1 MTLNLISKLLL
12 FLSFFFVLETAI
24 AQRICTLDKN
34 GQRTYLGEFA
44 HIYSSENAVSN
55 LDSLIQHAEFKENKE
70 AIISFQASNFHHW
83 IYLVF
88 DSANTKDC
96 LLEIEFPIPQEI
108 DVHYRGEHGLFNTIE
123 MGVLRGYEQ
132 RLFDYHT
139 YIFPLNFANSKKNEI
154 LIRVKS
160 PEQLNIPISVSHQE
174 KLIVGLIKRDL
185 IYGIYAG
192 IILVMFLYN
201 LFIWFTTRDSSYI
214 YYIAYILFVGLVQT
228 SLEGYGFK
236 YIWTKAPLFQVYS
249 LYIFNALTALFSV
262 LFLNSFIQLRKK
274 HPFWCKV
281 LSGVMLLYALVII
294 LVVFDQMPLAY
305 NIMNF
310 AALLLAIS
318 MLLASGFAAVKGS
331 RQAKFFFV
339 AWIFFLSAVV
349 VFVLRDV
356 GILPYNLFTSK
367 VLQIGSALEVVLLS
381 FGLADRINILKRE
394 NELSQ
399 KQALDISKENERIIR
414 EQNTLL
420 EQKVSERTA
429 KLKETY
435 DTLNNAQMQLIEQEK
450 MASLGQLTAGIAHEI
465 NNPIN
470 FVTANVKPLQRDI
483 QDVFEVLDLYE
494 SIEIPEEF
502 RDKKEE
508 IEKLKEEIELDFVR
522 QEIESLLKGV
532 EDGALR
538 TAEIVRGLKLF
549 SRMDEQD
556 LKRVDLIEGIES
568 TITLLNSNLKGRIAI
583 ERNYD
588 NIPKVEC
595 LAGKINQVF
604 MNILGNAIYAL
615 DKKEGLNQGLIK
627 IQVKNLEKEVE
638 IQIIDNGI
646 GIPKDKLNRI
656 FEPFFTTKGVGEG
669 TGLGLSIS
677 KGIIDKHNG
686 KISVS
691 SELGVGTTFTILLP
705 KLQQHENQ

>member
-1 MTLNLISKLLL
+1 MNITAKLLVLLLISFL
-12 FLSFFFVLETAI
+12 FNSAF
-24 AQRICTLDKN
+24 AQRVCSLTQ
-34 GQRTYLGEFA
+34 GGER
-44 HIYSSENAVSN
+44 IYVGEYARMFSTENNVSN
-55 LDSLIQHAEFKENKE
+55 LDSLIQTADFKENSEK
-70 AIISFQASNFHHW
+70 IISFEASDMHHW
-83 IYLVF
+83 IHLIF
-88 DSANTKDC
+88 DSANTTDC
-96 LLEIEFPIPQEI
+96 LLEIEFPIPQEL
-108 DVHYRGEHGLFNTIE
+108 DVHFRDEHGSFKSLE
-123 MGVLRGYEQ
+123 MGVKRGFEQ

-139 YIFPLNFANSKKNEI
+139 YILPLNFANNENIEI
-154 LIRVKS
+154 LIRIKS
-160 PEQLNIPISVSHQE
+160 PEQLNIPIAVSHQE
-174 KLIVGLIKRDL
+174 KMVVGLIKRDL

-201 LFIWFTTRDSSYI
+201 LFIWFTTRDRSYI
-214 YYIAYILFVGLVQT
+214 YYIAYILCVGLVQT

-236 YIWTKAPLFQVYS
+236 YLWSAFPVFQVYS
-249 LYIFNALTALFSV
+249 LYILNALTALFSV
-262 LFLNSFIQLRKK
+262 LFLNSFIHLSKK
-274 HPFWCKV
+274 HPFWYKV
-281 LSGVMLLYALVII
+281 LSGVVLIYALV
-294 LVVFDQMPLAY
+294 LVLVAFNQMPLAY

-310 AALLLAIS
+310 AALVLAIS
-318 MLLASGFAAVKGS
+318 MLLASGYAAIKGS

-339 AWIFFLSAVV
+339 AWVFFLSAVV

-356 GILPYNLFTSK
+356 GVISYNLFTSK

-394 NELSQ
+394 KELSQ
-399 KQALDISKENERIIR
+399 KQALEISKENERIIR

-420 EQKVSERTA
+420 EQKVNERTA
-429 KLKETY
+429 ELKETFE
-435 DTLNNAQMQLIEQEK
+435 TLRNAQMQLIEQEK

-502 RDKKEE
+502 KDKKEE
-508 IEKLKEEIELDFVR
+508 IEALKEEIELDFVR

-556 LKRVDLIEGIES
+556 VKRVDLIEGIES
-568 TITLLNSNLKGRIAI
+568 TITLLNSNLKGRILI

-604 MNILGNAIYAL
+604 MNMLGNAIYAV
-615 DKKEGLNQGLIK
+615 DKKGEQNEGVIK
-627 IQVKNLEKEVE
+627 IYVINHENEVE
-638 IQIIDNGI
+638 IRISDNGT
-646 GIPKDKLNRI
+646 GIPKEKLNRI

>member
-1 MTLNLISKLLL
+1 MKKTTKLLAL
-12 FLSFFFVLETAI
+12 FIIFFVAHSGF
-24 AQRICTLDKN
+24 AQRICTLAKD
-34 GQRTYLGEFA
+34 GQRIYVGEYARVF
-44 HIYSSENAVSN
+44 STENTVSN
-55 LDSLIQHAEFKENKE
+55 LDSLIQRAEFTDYEE
-70 AIISFQASNFHHW
+70 EIISFQASNQNHW

-96 LLEIEFPIPQEI
+96 LLEIEFPIPQEL
-108 DVHYRGEHGLFNTIE
+108 DVHFRGEQGAFQTLE
-123 MGVLRGYEQ
+123 MGVRRGYEQ

-139 YIFPLNFANSKKNEI
+139 YILPLNYSATENIEI

-160 PEQLNIPISVSHQE
+160 PEQLNIPIAVSHQE
-174 KLIVGLIKRDL
+174 KLMVGLIKRDL

-201 LFIWFTTRDSSYI
+201 LFIWFTTRDRSYI
-214 YYIAYILFVGLVQT
+214 YYIAYILCVGLVQT

-236 YIWTKAPLFQVYS
+236 YLWTQFPLFQVYS
-249 LYIFNALTALFSV
+249 LYVLNALTALFSV
-262 LFLNSFIQLRKK
+262 LFLNSFIQLRKN

-281 LSGVMLLYALVII
+281 LSGVMIMYAIVLLMVGFNQL
-294 LVVFDQMPLAY
+294 PLAY

-310 AALLLAIS
+310 AALVLAVS
-318 MLLASGFAAVKGS
+318 MLLASGYAAVMGS

-349 VFVLRDV
+349 IFVLRDV
-356 GILPYNLFTSK
+356 GVLPYNLFTSK

-394 NELSQ
+394 KELSQ

-502 RDKKEE
+502 KDKKEE
-508 IEKLKEEIELDFVR
+508 IEKLKEELELDFVR

-556 LKRVDLIEGIES
+556 IKRVDIIEGIES
-568 TITLLNSNLKGRIAI
+568 TITLLNSNLKGRILI

-604 MNILGNAIYAL
+604 MNILGNAIYAV
-615 DKKEGLNQGLIK
+615 DKNEAQKQGVIK
-627 IQVKNLEKEVE
+627 IDVRNQESDIE
-638 IQIIDNGI
+638 IQISDNGI
-646 GIPKDKLNRI
+646 GIPKEKLNRI

-686 KISVS
+686 KINVS